1 MLVRVMRCK
10 GRTPDVAAEAAFAEA
25 GGTIGRSSQ
34 CTLALPDPERHISR
48 IQAEI
53 TWSGTAFMLTDRGS
67 GNPTL
72 RNGEA
77 VGRGKSVP
85 LTDGDELHVGDYVL
99 RVEMPQQRTALRGS
113 EQAGPFSELVST
125 ARNLDLAPDL
135 APQGDSLA
143 DPFAPARRS
152 DGLIPDD
159 FDPFGKS
166 CLLPDLLARRQPA
179 APAQPTA
186 QPEDSIDALFGLGEP
201 GADPLGI
208 GTPLGAPS
216 AQPNTA
222 ASSDPLLSLQ
232 SAARRSDAPMADYLP
247 EIHTPMPM
255 PVPMPAARMQ
265 PGAGANE
272 GDNAFRSWESSDGVG
287 STAINP
293 GRHREAPPRPAPA
306 PVSVPPA
313 PGVVELPETSFGPS
327 PAKDAPASLPAPKAA
342 ISPAEPLPPLAHRQ
356 PPPPAS
362 LPPASPPPAPLSP
375 PSSFRQPASQS
386 ALLAALLAGAGLRE
400 APSDP
405 VSGRHF
411 ELDEGTM
418 ERIGSLLRLLSQGI
432 IDLLATRTTLKSEMH
447 AAVTV
452 IAAQGNNPLK
462 FSPDASAALAF
473 LLAADTPRGFMPP
486 EAAVED
492 AARDLLAHQMGV
504 LSGMRAALAG
514 VLQRFEPQQLEARLA
529 PKSLLGGVLPM
540 NRKARL
546 WEQFEALYGAVS
558 REAEDDFETLFSEA
572 FVRAYEEQI
581 AALKKQSPASRNGNP
596 GER

>member
-53 TWSGTAFMLTDRGS
+53 TWSGKAFMLTDRGS

-77 VGRGKSVP
+77 VGKGQSVP

-99 RVEMPQQRTALRGS
+99 RVEMPQQRTAPRGG

-125 ARNLDLAPDL
+125 ARNLDLAPEL
-135 APQGDSLA
+135 APDSAPLAEPFA
-143 DPFAPARRS
+143 DPFTPARGS
-152 DGLIPDD
+152 DGLIPED

-179 APAQPTA
+179 APAQPSA

-208 GTPLGAPS
+208 GTPMGAP
-216 AQPNTA
+216 AVQPNTA

-232 SAARRSDAPMADYLP
+232 SASRRSDAPMADYLP
-247 EIHTPMPM
+247 EIHTPMPL
-255 PVPMPAARMQ
+255 PAARMQ
-265 PGAGANE
+265 PGPGANE
-272 GDNAFRSWESSDGVG
+272 GDTAFRSWESSDGVG

-293 GRHREAPPRPAPA
+293 GRHREAPSRPV
-306 PVSVPPA
+306 PVPSSVPPA
-313 PGVVELPETSFGPS
+313 PGVAELPETSFGPL
-327 PAKDAPASLPAPKAA
+327 PPKDEPASTPAPKAA
-342 ISPAEPLPPLAHRQ
+342 IAPAEPLPPPL
-356 PPPPAS
+356 
-362 LPPASPPPAPLSP
+362 PASPPSAPFSV
-375 PSSFRQPASQS
+375 PSSLPPASQS
-386 ALLAALLAGAGLRE
+386 ALLAALLAGAGLHE

-405 VSGRHF
+405 VSGKHF
-411 ELDEGTM
+411 ELDERTM
-418 ERIGSLLRLLSQGI
+418 ERIGSLLRLLAQGM

-546 WEQFEALYGAVS
+546 WEQFESLYGAVS

-581 AALKKQSPASRNGNP
+581 AALKKQSPASRSGNP
-596 GER
+596 GKR

>member
-10 GRTPDVAAEAAFAEA
+10 GRTPDVAAEAVFTEA

-34 CTLALPDPERHISR
+34 CTLALPDPDRHISR

-53 TWSGTAFMLTDRGS
+53 TWSGTAFVLTDRGS

-77 VGRGKSVP
+77 VGRGQSVP
-85 LTDGDELHVGDYVL
+85 LADGDELHVGDYVL
-99 RVEMPQQRTALRGS
+99 RAELPLPHTAPRNGD
-113 EQAGPFSELVST
+113 QAGPFSELAPT
-125 ARNLDLAPDL
+125 ARNLDLAPDNDPL
-135 APQGDSLA
+135 APLA
-143 DPFAPARRS
+143 DAFPAAGQN
-152 DGLIPDD
+152 DVLIPDD

-166 CLLPDLLARRQPA
+166 CLLPNLPDLLVRRQVRQQA
-179 APAQPTA
+179 GSARQPA
-186 QPEDSIDALFGLGEP
+186 QPEDSIDALFGLDEP

-208 GTPLGAPS
+208 GSPLPTPAV
-216 AQPNTA
+216 QPNTA

-232 SAARRSDAPMADYLP
+232 SAPRRSEAAMPDYLP
-247 EIHTPMPM
+247 EIHTPMPL
-255 PVPMPAARMQ
+255 PAARID
-265 PGAGANE
+265 PGANTGSG
-272 GDNAFRSWESSDGVG
+272 GDIAFRSWESSDGVG

-293 GRHREAPPRPAPA
+293 GRHREAPRRT
-306 PVSVPPA
+306 VQTPP
-313 PGVVELPETSFGPS
+313 ELPETSFDPLPARQATPS
-327 PAKDAPASLPAPKAA
+327 APMPPAAPSTPAPAPGL
-342 ISPAEPLPPLAHRQ
+342 Q
-356 PPPPAS
+356 TAS
-362 LPPASPPPAPLSP
+362 S
-375 PSSFRQPASQS
+375 S

-400 APSDP
+400 APHDP
-405 VSGRHF
+405 VSGRRF
-411 ELDEGTM
+411 ELDEQTM
-418 ERIGSLLRLLSQGI
+418 ERLGSLLRLLAQGVI
-432 IDLLATRTTLKSEMH
+432 NLLATRTTLKSEMH

-452 IAAQGNNPLK
+452 IGTHGNNPLK

-473 LLAADTPRGFMPP
+473 LLAADTPRGFMAP

-492 AARDLLAHQMGV
+492 ATHDLLAHQMGV
-504 LSGMRAALAG
+504 LGGMRAALAG

-540 NRKARL
+540 NRKAKL

-558 REAEDDFETLFSEA
+558 KEAEDDFDALFSEA

-581 AALKKQSPASRNGNP
+581 AALKNPPPEPGNPAGNP

>member
-135 APQGDSLA
+135 APRGDPLADPLA

-166 CLLPDLLARRQPA
+166 CLLPDLLARRPA
-179 APAQPTA
+179 APAQPSA

-247 EIHTPMPM
+247 EIHAPM
-255 PVPMPAARMQ
+255 PMPAARMP

-293 GRHREAPPRPAPA
+293 GRHREAPPRPVPA

-313 PGVVELPETSFGPS
+313 SGVVELPETSFGPL
-327 PAKDAPASLPAPKAA
+327 PAKDAPASMPAPKAA
-342 ISPAEPLPPLAHRQ
+342 ISPAEPLPPPRMQ
-356 PPPPAS
+356 P
-362 LPPASPPPAPLSP
+362 LPPASMPPAPLSA
-375 PSSFRQPASQS
+375 PSGLEQPASQS

-400 APSDP
+400 APIDP
-405 VSGRHF
+405 VSGRRF

-462 FSPDASAALAF
+462 FSPDAGAALAF